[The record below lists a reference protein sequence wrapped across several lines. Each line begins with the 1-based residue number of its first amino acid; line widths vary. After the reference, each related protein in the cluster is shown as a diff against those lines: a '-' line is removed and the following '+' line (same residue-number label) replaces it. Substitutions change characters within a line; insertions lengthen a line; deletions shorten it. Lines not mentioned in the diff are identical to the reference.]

1 MLKFILGA
9 LWFMLPS
16 YAANIIPVFAKKINL
31 WNYPVDFGK
40 TWKGK
45 RIFGDHKTWRGI
57 ISGIVVAALLSFF
70 QGRGTWVGIIL
81 GGGTLAGD
89 LGGSFAKRRMS
100 ISPGGKSL
108 IIDDIPGTLT
118 GLVFAYAF
126 GVATISFYQAAFLL
140 LVGPPLHVLAN
151 RLWYALKIKEVPW

>member
-70 QGRGTWVGIIL
+70 QGRGC
-81 GGGTLAGD
+81 D
-89 LGGSFAKRRMS
+89 F
-100 ISPGGKSL
+100 
-108 IIDDIPGTLT
+108 
-118 GLVFAYAF
+118 
-126 GVATISFYQAAFLL
+126 
-140 LVGPPLHVLAN
+140 
-151 RLWYALKIKEVPW
+151 